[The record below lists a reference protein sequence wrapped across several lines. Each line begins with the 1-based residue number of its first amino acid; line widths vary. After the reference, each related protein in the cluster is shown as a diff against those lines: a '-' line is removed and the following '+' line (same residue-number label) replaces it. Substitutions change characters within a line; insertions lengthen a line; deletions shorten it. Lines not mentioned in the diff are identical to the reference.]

1 MMHIHHQWQWQFSH
15 QNGLF
20 LPKKSNHFFHG
31 LVGTVSNDLAV
42 IKGATMPLTLTE
54 KRTIILQSRF
64 YQSLDGPGL
73 LPEDCQSPDDIIT
86 SIALV
91 ITLT

>member
-20 LPKKSNHFFHG
+20 LPKKSNHFFHD

-42 IKGATMPLTLTE
+42 IKGAAMPLTLTE
-54 KRTIILQSRF
+54 KNHHFTI
-64 YQSLDGPGL
+64 PL
-73 LPEDCQSPDDIIT
+73 LPKLGWSRTHTRRLPV
-86 SIALV
+86 S
-91 ITLT
+91 

>member
-20 LPKKSNHFFHG
+20 LPKKSNHFFHD

-42 IKGATMPLTLTE
+42 IKGAAMPLTLTE
-54 KRTIILQSRF
+54 KKNHHFKI
-64 YQSLDGPGL
+64 PL
-73 LPEDCQSPDDIIT
+73 LPKLGWSRTHTRRLSDS
-86 SIALV
+86 
-91 ITLT
+91 

>member
-20 LPKKSNHFFHG
+20 LPKKSNHFFHD

-42 IKGATMPLTLTE
+42 IKGAAMPLTLTE
-54 KRTIILQSRF
+54 KKKPSFYNPASTKAWMVQDSYQETVRLLTI
-64 YQSLDGPGL
+64 
-73 LPEDCQSPDDIIT
+73 
-86 SIALV
+86 
-91 ITLT
+91 